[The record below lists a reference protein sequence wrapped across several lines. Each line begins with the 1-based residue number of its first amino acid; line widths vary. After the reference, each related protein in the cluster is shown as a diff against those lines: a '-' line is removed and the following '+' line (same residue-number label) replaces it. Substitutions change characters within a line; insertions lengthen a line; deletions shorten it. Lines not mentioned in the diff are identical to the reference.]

1 MLDVTPP
8 NSQEIGA
15 MAAASSRLANI
26 ERRLRRTEWMSRAT
40 GALSFALVVG
50 MSVSFVK
57 GDTFAETPKPEATS
71 NSTDDLHKQVD
82 SLLERAASDLD
93 SRIEQQTDEMM
104 RKIAEEQMAALER
117 SDRALAMSQ
126 EISGRVETK
135 LAALT
140 AELRGQALAMAQ
152 DLEKRS
158 VATRDELRADID
170 DRIADQSVRIESGSL
185 ELKQQTL
192 REGRNERVE
201 RGRHR
206 FDHPFPAKPR
216 VALGMRVLDLPRSD
230 RPRVALR
237 VVRVDRKGFD
247 YEIRTWGNSSIAE
260 LSADWVAYANGLGAA
275 GPASPR

>member
-15 MAAASSRLANI
+15 MAAASSRPANI
-26 ERRLRRTEWMSRAT
+26 ETQLRRTEWMSRAT

-57 GDTFAETPKPEATS
+57 GDTFAETKPEATS
-71 NSTDDLHKQVD
+71 NSTDDLHKQLD
-82 SLLERAASDLD
+82 SLLERAALDLD
-93 SRIEQQTDEMM
+93 GRIEQQTDEMM

-117 SDRALAMSQ
+117 SDQALAMSH

-158 VATRDELRADID
+158 VATRDELHADID

-206 FDHPFPAKPR
+206 FDHPFPATPR

-237 VVRVDRKGFD
+237 VVRASTTR
-247 YEIRTWGNSSIAE
+247 
-260 LSADWVAYANGLGAA
+260 SAPGATRR
-275 GPASPR
+275 SRS